1 MWHDQSPRPSRL
13 AATVTEVFD
22 ACAPRVSIG
31 MGRVITRPFVRDRWL
46 LTLVPEAVDD
56 ADFGGTALVLSCGHR
71 AAQCVL
77 SPGYLMEFEA
87 FEPAEIPHAEIE
99 AIVVTAEGVDTLMT
113 GSRAIRALI
122 FRAYSQQMGELLSG
136 LGSHRDQSER
146 RCRSSELKALLCDTK
161 PFGRP
166 V

>member
-1 MWHDQSPRPSRL
+1 MWHDQSPRSSRL
-13 AATVTEVFD
+13 AASITEVFD
-22 ACAPRVSIG
+22 ACATCVSIG

-56 ADFGGTALVLSCGHR
+56 ADFGGAALVLSCSHQ

-77 SPGYLMEFEA
+77 STGYLMEFEA

-99 AIVVTAEGVDTLMT
+99 AIVVTREGIDTLMA

>member
-1 MWHDQSPRPSRL
+1 M
-13 AATVTEVFD
+13 AATVTEVFG

-31 MGRVITRPFVRDRWL
+31 MGRVITRPFARDRWL

-56 ADFGGTALVLSCGHR
+56 ADFGGAALVLSCSHQ

-77 SPGYLMEFEA
+77 STGYLMEFEA

-99 AIVVTAEGVDTLMT
+99 AIVVTREGIDTLMA

-122 FRAYSQQMGELLSG
+122 FRAYSQQMSELLLR

-146 RCRSSELKALLCDTK
+146 RCRSPELKALLCDTK

-166 V
+166 A